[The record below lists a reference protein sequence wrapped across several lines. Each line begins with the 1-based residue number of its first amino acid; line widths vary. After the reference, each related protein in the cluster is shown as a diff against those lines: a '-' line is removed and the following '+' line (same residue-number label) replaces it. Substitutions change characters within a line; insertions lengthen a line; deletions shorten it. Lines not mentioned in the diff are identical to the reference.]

1 MTLFSWFNSREEK
14 QQTLTFTSDP
24 AKRLSLNTKSM
35 WPIAKVHIVK
45 ASVVDSHKNMDVDL
59 LDDNLANDEL
69 NN

>member
-14 QQTLTFTSDP
+14 QQTLTFTRDP

-35 WPIAKVHIVK
+35 WPIAKVQMVK
-45 ASVVDSHKNMDVDL
+45 ATLVDSNSAAEVDL
-59 LDDNLANDEL
+59 LNDQLANDEL